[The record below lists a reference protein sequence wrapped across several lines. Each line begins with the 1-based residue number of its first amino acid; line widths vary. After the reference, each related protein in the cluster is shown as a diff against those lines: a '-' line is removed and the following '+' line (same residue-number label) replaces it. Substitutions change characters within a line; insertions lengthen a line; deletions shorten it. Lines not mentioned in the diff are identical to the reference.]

1 MQQHRTLAV
10 ELFTALLVMMFIALI
25 VGMTVQPVSKR
36 LAAIVTD
43 YVAAHPTCGGTQTHH
58 ASGLICLLYR
68 VASPHR

>member
-1 MQQHRTLAV
+1 MQQHQTIAV
-10 ELFTALLVMMFIALI
+10 ELFTALVVAMFIALI

-58 ASGLICLLYR
+58 ASGLMCLL
-68 VASPHR
+68 